1 MVRVRGFEP
10 LASAFQVRS
19 SAGLS
24 YTLIDLERAAGL
36 EPACLPVRSRTFIHL
51 NYARALAPAAGF
63 EPASFSVNSR
73 ARSPRVL
80 DRKKWW
86 RQSVTLRP
94 RRSCKD
100 HLHPCAVPVVPR
112 VGFEPTSPRLQRGAF
127 TRLASS
133 AQLVRASVIE
143 TESPEWRSGARPSSY
158 VRMVGSGRN
167 RTSCPQGPRLQRGD
181 GTGLSLWHFPCLVA
195 GPGVAPGRR
204 GV

>member
-1 MVRVRGFEP
+1 
-10 LASAFQVRS
+10 
-19 SAGLS
+19 
-24 YTLIDLERAAGL
+24 
-36 EPACLPVRSRTFIHL
+36 
-51 NYARALAPAAGF
+51 LAPAAGF

-80 DRKKWW
+80 DRKNWW

-133 AQLVRASVIE
+133 AKWSGRAGSNCSSE
-143 TESPEWRSGARPSSY
+143 RWRRSALPLSY
-158 VRMVGSGRN
+158 SRMVGSGRN

-181 GTGLSLWHFPCLVA
+181 GTSLSLLHFPELVA
-195 GPGVAPGRR
+195 GPGVAPSRSRLMRPR
-204 GV
+204 GFLTDLPAQMVRGL

>member
-1 MVRVRGFEP
+1 M
-10 LASAFQVRS
+10 
-19 SAGLS
+19 
-24 YTLIDLERAAGL
+24 
-36 EPACLPVRSRTFIHL
+36 
-51 NYARALAPAAGF
+51 APAAGF

-133 AQLVRASVIE
+133 AELARTPVIE
-143 TESPEWRSGARPSSY
+143 TGSPEWRSGARPSSY
-158 VRMVGSGRN
+158 ARN
-167 RTSCPQGPRLQRGD
+167 GGKWTESNLLPAGTAFTARRRHQPVLMALPRFGCGPRGCTGPSRLMRPRGFLTDLPAQRVRRLSTPSLAA
-181 GTGLSLWHFPCLVA
+181 GTSAVSRMA
-195 GPGVAPGRR
+195 DA
-204 GV
+204 

>member
-1 MVRVRGFEP
+1 M
-10 LASAFQVRS
+10 
-19 SAGLS
+19 
-24 YTLIDLERAAGL
+24 
-36 EPACLPVRSRTFIHL
+36 
-51 NYARALAPAAGF
+51 APAAGF

-86 RQSVTLRP
+86 RQLVTLRP
-94 RRSCKD
+94 QRSCKD
-100 HLHPCAVPVVPR
+100 RLHPCAVPVVPR

-133 AQLVRASVIE
+133 AFYVEDGCEHPFELVRASVIE

-167 RTSCPQGPRLQRGD
+167 RTSCPKGPRLQRGD
-181 GTGLSLWHFPCLVA
+181 GTGLSLMALPVFGC
-195 GPGVAPGRR
+195 GPRDCTEPSRLMRSR
-204 GV
+204 GFLTDLPA